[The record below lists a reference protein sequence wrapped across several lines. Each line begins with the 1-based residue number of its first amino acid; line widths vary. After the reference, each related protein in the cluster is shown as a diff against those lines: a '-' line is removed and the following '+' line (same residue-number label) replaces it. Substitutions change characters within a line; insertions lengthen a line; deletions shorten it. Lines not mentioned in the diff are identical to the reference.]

1 MDFQTRQ
8 QVPVAGRPGRLI
20 VDMTGRR
27 RPRTMLPRARFFFDG
42 IEYTPTHRYI
52 IHDKLNGTV
61 THSDGPRPAPM
72 TGGQEWYE
80 VANCFGEIHDS
91 GY

>member
-1 MDFQTRQ
+1 MGDGQ
-8 QVPVAGRPGRLI
+8 QLLAAPHSIEAEQALI
-20 VDMTGRR
+20 GGLFLDTK
-27 RPRTMLPRARFFFDG
+27 AFDK
-42 IEYTPTHRYI
+42 I
-52 IHDKLNGTV
+52 NGTV

-72 TGGQEWYE
+72 PGGQEWYE